1 MSILGGE
8 GVFGLGYHVGKRCSD
23 FLPCSRLE
31 AGVMSELMGTA
42 RTLCPCSYSHPS
54 QRKTKQ

>member
-8 GVFGLGYHVGKRCSD
+8 GSGLGCHVGKRCSD

-31 AGVMSELMGTA
+31 PRVMSEFDGTA
-42 RTLCPCSYSHPS
+42 NAVLVRTAIPASAKGSLD
-54 QRKTKQ
+54 